1 MPETM
6 DHVEEWRIARR
17 RYARPPKALL
27 HDRQERAM
35 LDVAQTYE
43 RTAAGITSVAIS
55 GGMPQ
60 MPSGG
65 GSMAPPISALPSLIV
80 SIKAFRSRL
89 SAIARRISGLSKG
102 GLSRLTIRLRLTLV
116 GVSSQIAF
124 GPFLGGQNQRD
135 KDRAKCG
142 ADGGLRR
149 PRCVF
154 RHRRL
159 QSGWGC
165 NLTLLSAASYT
176 EFAEA
181 QPRQNG

>member
-1 MPETM
+1 VPTF
-6 DHVEEWRIARR
+6 RP
-17 RYARPPKALL
+17 YAAENLEFGGFYASRCESRVSLFGSGF
-27 HDRQERAM
+27 
-35 LDVAQTYE
+35 
-43 RTAAGITSVAIS
+43 AG
-55 GGMPQ
+55 
-60 MPSGG
+60 
-65 GSMAPPISALPSLIV
+65 
-80 SIKAFRSRL
+80 
-89 SAIARRISGLSKG
+89 
-102 GLSRLTIRLRLTLV
+102 
-116 GVSSQIAF
+116 
-124 GPFLGGQNQRD
+124 LGGQNQRD